1 MYLFRLTTTAV
12 ALVAL
17 SLSISAQNKLDL
29 GSRAR
34 IRSAARSMQIGRGSD
49 GSLRMIQREK
59 KENTIRAF
67 VMLTEGAD
75 VSVLE
80 SADVTVRSVRG
91 NMALAEFPESALA
104 AIEKLEEVKS
114 IQAEK
119 PISAKLDIA
128 RAVTGID
135 KIHSG
140 IELPQSYTGK
150 NVVAGI
156 FDGGFDPNHV
166 NFQNPDGTSR
176 ISVFTYYR
184 PTESGEYAEEVY
196 GADYIPNIDTESD
209 QTFHGTH
216 TLGIMAGGYKGKV
229 MAAVKDNMFT
239 GTVEE
244 IDNPYYGV
252 AYDADIALGCG
263 PESDYFIAMGCEQIL
278 NYAYFKQQPAV
289 INLSLGS
296 NLGPH
301 DGSSTLCQ
309 YIDLA
314 SELDNVIFCVSAG
327 NEGDYPI
334 ALHKT
339 FTADDTQVGSFFY
352 PGVQS
357 NVYPNLRYGQTY
369 IYSNDETPFTVQAIL
384 YNRSRGKVAFRMPM
398 PPVEGQLQY
407 WVSDTEKVESDT
419 DIYSQQLGNSMVGYV
434 GIGAQ
439 HDETT
444 GRYYALLDYS
454 LYDSEKNNGNYIFG
468 FEVTGSDGQRVDI
481 FCDGL
486 YNSFTSYEIE
496 GYSDGMTDGTISDVA
511 CGKSTIVVGS
521 YNTRDDWASLDGFVY
536 GYKGAM
542 TPGKIS
548 SFSSY
553 GKLYDGRELPTV
565 CAPGATVISSSNEYY
580 LESAEAS
587 DAELQAA
594 LTTDSRRYSW
604 HQCVGTSMATPL
616 VSGAIALWLEADPT
630 LRAEDVKD
638 IIRKTSIVDDDVTST
653 GTPVQWGAGK
663 FDAYA
668 GLKEVLRRTSGIADV
683 TTGDQKT
690 PLVTVSSD
698 RNVEIYAPGF
708 EHIDAALYN
717 IGGMRVTSVKADGDT
732 AVLDCSSVQKGVY
745 LLQVNGSHNQK
756 LFIR

>member
-1 MYLFRLTTTAV
+1 MFPIRLTTTAI

-17 SLSISAQNKLDL
+17 SLGMPAQNKVDL

-34 IRSAARSMQIGRGSD
+34 IRSAAHGMQISRTSD
-49 GSLRMIQREK
+49 GSLRVVEREK

-67 VMLTEGAD
+67 VVLAD
-75 VSVLE
+75 DADASVLE
-80 SADVTVRSVRG
+80 EAGAAVRAVRG
-91 NMALAEFPESALA
+91 TMVMAEFPEDALE
-104 AIEKLEEVKS
+104 AIEKLEVVKS
-114 IQAEK
+114 IRTEK
-119 PISAKLDIA
+119 PVSAKLDIA

-140 IELPQSYTGK
+140 IDLPQSYTGK

-166 NFQNPDGTSR
+166 NFQNSDGTSR

-184 PTESGEYAEEVY
+184 PTQDGKYAEEVY
-196 GADYIPNIDTESD
+196 GADYIPNIDTETD

-229 MAAVKDNMFT
+229 KAAIKSNMIS

-244 IDNPYYGV
+244 TDNPYYGV

-278 NYAYFKQQPAV
+278 NYAYSRKQPAV

-314 SELDNVIFCVSAG
+314 SELDNVIFCISAG

-357 NVYPNLRYGQTY
+357 SEFPNLRYGQTY
-369 IYSNDETPFTVQAIL
+369 VYSNDETPFTVQAIL
-384 YNRSRGKVAFRMPM
+384 FNKSRGKVAFRMPM

-407 WVSDTEKVESDT
+407 WVSDPEKAEADT

-486 YNSFTSYEIE
+486 YNSFTSYNIE

-511 CGKSTIVVGS
+511 CGKWPIVVGS

-536 GYKGAM
+536 GYQGSM
-542 TPGKIS
+542 NPGKIS

-565 CAPGATVISSSNEYY
+565 CAPGATIISSSNEYY
-580 LESAEAS
+580 LESVGAGEAERQAS
-587 DAELQAA
+587 

-630 LRAEDVKD
+630 LKAGDVQD
-638 IIRKTSIVDDDVTST
+638 IIRKTAIVDDDVTST

-668 GLKEVLRRTSGIADV
+668 GLKEVLKRTSGISGVSA
-683 TTGDQKT
+683 GDT
-690 PLVTVSSD
+690 NAPLVTVSAGRIVD
-698 RNVEIYAPGF
+698 IYVPGQK
-708 EHIDAALYN
+708 HVDAVLYN
-717 IGGMRVTSVKADGDT
+717 PEGMRMTSATADGEN
-732 AVLDCSSVQKGVY
+732 AALDCSTLRQGIY
-745 LLQVNGSHNQK
+745 ILQVNGNYNQK

>member
-1 MYLFRLTTTAV
+1 MGLCM
-12 ALVAL
+12 
-17 SLSISAQNKLDL
+17 SAQNKTDL
-29 GSRAR
+29 GSMAR
-34 IRSAARSMQIGRGSD
+34 IRAAHGMQASRTAD
-49 GSLRMIQREK
+49 GSLHMIQREK
-59 KENTIRAF
+59 KENIVRAF
-67 VMLTEGAD
+67 ISIADGAD
-75 VSVLE
+75 ASALE
-80 SADVTVRSVRG
+80 STGATVRSVRG
-91 NMALAEFPESALA
+91 TMVLAEFPESALE

-114 IQAEK
+114 IRTEK

-140 IELPQSYTGK
+140 IDLPQSYTGK

-156 FDGGFDPNHV
+156 FDGGFDPNHI

-184 PTESGEYAEEVY
+184 PTQSGEYAEEVY
-196 GADYIPNIDTESD
+196 GSDYIPNIDTETD
-209 QTFHGTH
+209 ETFHGTH

-229 MAAVKDNMFT
+229 QAAIKNNMIA
-239 GTVEE
+239 GSVEE

-252 AYDADIALGCG
+252 AYDADIALACG

-278 NYAYFKQQPAV
+278 NYAYYKQQPAV

-301 DGSSTLCQ
+301 DGSSTICQ
-309 YIDLA
+309 YMDLA
-314 SELDNVIFCVSAG
+314 SELDKVIFCVSAG

-339 FTADDTQVGSFFY
+339 FTADDKSIGSFFY

-357 NVYPNLRYGQTY
+357 SVYPNLRYGQTY
-369 IYSNDETPFTVQAIL
+369 VYSNDDTPFTVQAIL
-384 YNRSRGKVAFRMPM
+384 FNKSRGKVALRMPL

-407 WVSDTEKVESDT
+407 WVSDPEKAESDT

-434 GIGAQ
+434 GIGAE

-444 GRYYALLDYS
+444 GRYYALIDYS
-454 LYDSEKNNGNYIFG
+454 LYDAANNNSNYIFG
-468 FEVTGSDGQRVDI
+468 FEVTGTEGQRVDI

-486 YNSFTSYEIE
+486 FNSFTSYNIE

-511 CGKSTIVVGS
+511 CGKSPVVVGS

-580 LESAEAS
+580 LESVGADDSERQAS
-587 DAELQAA
+587 

-630 LRAEDVKD
+630 LKSDDVQD
-638 IIRKTSIVDDDVTST
+638 IIRKTSIIDDDVTST

-668 GLKEVLRRTSGIADV
+668 GLKEVLKRTSGIADV
-683 TTGDQKT
+683 AASDPAA
-690 PLVTVSSD
+690 PLVTVSAGRKID
-698 RNVEIYAPGF
+698 IYAAGQKRV
-708 EHIDAALYN
+708 DAVLYN
-717 IGGMRVTSVKADGDT
+717 PEGMRIASATTDGDSAT
-732 AVLDCSSVQKGVY
+732 LDCSALCQGVY
-745 LLQVNGSHNQK
+745 ILQVNGRYNQK

>member
-1 MYLFRLTTTAV
+1 MFPIRLTTTAV
-12 ALVAL
+12 ALVAIGL
-17 SLSISAQNKLDL
+17 SMPAQNKVDL

-34 IRSAARSMQIGRGSD
+34 IRSAAHGMQISRTSD
-49 GSLRMIQREK
+49 GSLRVVEREK

-67 VMLTEGAD
+67 VVLADGAD
-75 VSVLE
+75 ASVLE
-80 SADVTVRSVRG
+80 EAGATVRAVRG
-91 NMALAEFPESALA
+91 TMVMAEFPEDALE
-104 AIEKLEEVKS
+104 AIEKLEIVKS
-114 IQAEK
+114 IRTEK
-119 PISAKLDIA
+119 PVSAKLDIA

-140 IELPQSYTGK
+140 IDLPQSYTGK

-166 NFQNPDGTSR
+166 NFQNPDGSSR

-184 PTESGEYAEEVY
+184 PTQSGEYAEEVY
-196 GADYIPNIDTESD
+196 GADYIPNIDTETD
-209 QTFHGTH
+209 ETFHGTH

-229 MAAVKDNMFT
+229 KAAIKNNMMA

-252 AYDADIALGCG
+252 AYDADIALACG

-278 NYAYFKQQPAV
+278 NYAFYKKLPAV

-301 DGSSTLCQ
+301 DGSSTICQ
-309 YIDLA
+309 YMDLA

-339 FTADDTQVGSFFY
+339 FTTDDTRVGSFFF
-352 PGVQS
+352 PGFQS
-357 NVYPNLRYGQTY
+357 NLYPNLRYGQTY
-369 IYSNDETPFTVQAIL
+369 IYSNDDTPFTVQAIL
-384 YNRSRGKVAFRMPM
+384 FNKTRGKVTFRMPM

-407 WVSDTEKVESDT
+407 WVSDPEKAESET
-419 DIYSQQLGNSMVGYV
+419 DIYSQQLGNAMVGYV
-434 GIGAQ
+434 GVGAQ

-444 GRYYALLDYS
+444 GRYYAILDYS
-454 LYDSEKNNGNYIFG
+454 LYDTETNNGNYIFG

-481 FCDGL
+481 FCDGMF
-486 YNSFTSYEIE
+486 NSFTSYNIE

-511 CGKSTIVVGS
+511 CGKSPIVVGS

-536 GYKGAM
+536 GYQGAM

-580 LESAEAS
+580 LESAGAGEA
-587 DAELQAA
+587 ERQAS

-616 VSGAIALWLEADPT
+616 VSGAITLWLEADPT
-630 LRAEDVKD
+630 LKSGDVQD
-638 IIRKTSIVDDDVTST
+638 IIRKTAIIDNDVNTT
-653 GTPVQWGAGK
+653 GSSVQWGAGK

-668 GLKEVLRRTSGIADV
+668 GLKEVLKRTSGIADV
-683 TTGDQKT
+683 TTDGHAA
-690 PLVTVSSD
+690 PLVTVSPGRTID
-698 RNVEIYAPGF
+698 IYAAGQK
-708 EHIDAALYN
+708 HVDAILYN
-717 IGGMRVTSVKADGDT
+717 PEGMQVASASTDGDST
-732 AVLDCSSVQKGVY
+732 QLDCSALRQGVY
-745 LLQVNGSHNQK
+745 ILQVNGNHNQK